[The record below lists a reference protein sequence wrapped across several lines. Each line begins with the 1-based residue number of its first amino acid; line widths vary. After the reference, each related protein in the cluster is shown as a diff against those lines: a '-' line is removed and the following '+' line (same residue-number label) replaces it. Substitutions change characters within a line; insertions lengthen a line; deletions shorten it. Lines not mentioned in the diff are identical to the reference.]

1 MKLASVAQM
10 REMDRKTIEDCGL
23 PSLVLMENAARCVV
37 DEMERRFAP
46 LAEKRVAVVCGKGN
60 NGGDGLAVA
69 RHLATR
75 SKASVT
81 IWLAAPPDNFAGD
94 AAANLRLAHS
104 FGLEL
109 LPTGQSDFADMLTRA
124 DVIVD
129 ALLGTGLTRGAD
141 GETAKV
147 IDAMNAANRPIVAV
161 DVPSGLNADTG
172 EADGAG
178 VNATITIT
186 FALPK
191 FGLLVY
197 PGTEFA
203 GELVVADIGMPRAV
217 MAAEDIFV
225 QTTEP
230 ADIARWLPKRLPG
243 RDSNKGKFG
252 HVTVF
257 AGSVGLVGAAC
268 MTAEASARN
277 GAGLTTLAVPPDAL
291 TAAMTTVSHV
301 VMTRGLPFTPDGVE
315 AALAL
320 AKKGTVAALGPGLG
334 GADNDDTHAFVRE
347 FVRQCPVP
355 LVIDADGLNALASE
369 PDRGVSLVKQR
380 PAPTILTPHPGEMAR
395 LLGMDTKIVQA
406 DRRGAVEQAAR
417 EFGCVVVLKGMRT
430 LTADPNGHLFVNTTG
445 NPGMATGGT
454 GDVLTGVIAA
464 CLAQGLDARPAAACG
479 VFLHGLAGDLAA
491 AAQDGFAGL
500 LATDLLSQL
509 PRAIARCQEC

>member
-10 REMDRKTIEDCGL
+10 REMDRQTIEDFGL

-37 DEMERRFAP
+37 DDMERRFAP
-46 LAEKRVAVVCGKGN
+46 LAGKHVAVVCGKGN
-60 NGGDGLAVA
+60 NGGDGLAIA

-81 IWLAAPPDNFAGD
+81 VWLAAPPDSLAGD
-94 AAANLRLAHS
+94 AAMNLHLAHS

-109 LPTGQSDFADMLTRA
+109 QPTAKSDFADALARA

-147 IDAMNAANRPIVAV
+147 IEAMNRAGRPIVAV

-172 EADGAG
+172 GADGAC
-178 VNATITIT
+178 VNATITVT

-191 FGLLVY
+191 FGLFVY

-225 QTTEP
+225 QTTAP

-252 HVTVF
+252 HVTIF
-257 AGSVGLVGAAC
+257 AGSVGLIGAAC
-268 MTAEASARN
+268 MTAEASART
-277 GAGLTTLAVPPDAL
+277 GAGQTTLAVPPDAL
-291 TAAMTTVSHV
+291 TSAMTSVSHV
-301 VMTRGLPFTPDGVE
+301 VMTRALPFTLDGVE
-315 AALAL
+315 DALAL
-320 AKKGTVAALGPGLG
+320 AQKGTVAALGPGLG
-334 GADNDDTHAFVRE
+334 GADDADRREFVRE
-347 FVRQCPVP
+347 FVRQCAVP
-355 LVIDADGLNALASE
+355 LVIDADGLNSLASE
-369 PDRGVSLVKQR
+369 SDQGASLVKNR

-395 LLGMDTKIVQA
+395 LLGVENKAVQA
-406 DRRGAVEQAAR
+406 DRRGSVERAAR
-417 EFGCVVVLKGMRT
+417 DFGCVVVLKGMRT
-430 LTADPNGHLFVNTTG
+430 QTADPDGHLFVNTTG

-454 GDVLTGVIAA
+454 GDILTGVIAA
-464 CLAQGLDARPAAACG
+464 CLAQGLDALPAAACG
-479 VFLHGLAGDLAA
+479 VYLHGLAGDLAA
-491 AAQDGFAGL
+491 ESQGGFAGL
-500 LATDLLSQL
+500 LATDLLPCL
-509 PRAIARCQEC
+509 PRAIARSQE